1 MCVTVINTGIE
12 MSYIFDVTLM
22 IAADERQQEIDWGT
36 DHLIVRGGG
45 GGGIFGGFWKKICR
59 LICRGKNGLKDFL
72 AEMGENRPH

>member
-22 IAADERQQEIDWGT
+22 IAADERQQEIDWRK

-45 GGGIFGGFWKKICR
+45 GRGYIWGVLEKKYVV
-59 LICRGKNGLKDFL
+59 
-72 AEMGENRPH
+72 